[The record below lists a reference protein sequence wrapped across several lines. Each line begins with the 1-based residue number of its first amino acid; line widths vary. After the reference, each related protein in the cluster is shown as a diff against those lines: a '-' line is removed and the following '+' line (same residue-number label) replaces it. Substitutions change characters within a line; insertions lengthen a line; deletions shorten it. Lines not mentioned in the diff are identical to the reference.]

1 MSRPAEHLTR
11 WIFIV
16 LLAVVSASCGSSPP
30 KRAQP
35 GATPIERDIE
45 PALRGL
51 IGSLASVRGREPLLV
66 TGYGIVVGLKGTGS
80 SDMPVNVRAFMERE
94 MVARGVGQ
102 ATMGF
107 GDVSPRQMLNDL
119 NTAVVQVQAAIP
131 PGAPSGTTFDV
142 FVRALPGTSTTSLE
156 GGRLWTT
163 DLFRGNFIPGGPATR
178 SLAKAAGPVFIN
190 PFADPAGG
198 AIDSISRTEG
208 RILGGGRA
216 SEQLDL
222 ILTLDS
228 PSHARSRSVVTAINA
243 RFQQDPGDRL
253 ATAIGR
259 NEEIIEIN
267 IPKRFK
273 DDTDEFLQL
282 LLHSR
287 VDQAF
292 PQEWAV
298 RYGQALREQPELAD
312 SLSWAMQ
319 ALGPAALPELRRL
332 YDYPELTPRLAA
344 LQAGAGLEDPLVAP
358 HLIELAETGPPA
370 LRTRAI
376 ALLGGLKPNP
386 TINLALRR
394 LLEETELDV
403 RVAAYEALRVR
414 FDPAIERFDAE
425 GKFLLEVAPF
435 GDEMIY
441 VTQQGEP
448 RLVVFGAKAEIT
460 RPLFVSAWDDRL
472 MLNADAASD
481 EEVRVYYRDH
491 ATGKTLV
498 GSAGAALPRF
508 IRYLA
513 HTTTPEAPAP
523 GLGLSYSEVVGAL
536 HELWKADGF
545 SGVFVAEQDRLI
557 ADLLRTVRTVSA
569 GDRPETDDDPGEPS
583 EFAPPPVGTE
593 STVPAAP
600 AQPRSLVVPL
610 KKPDKSG
617 P

>member
-1 MSRPAEHLTR
+1 MTRPIRRPTL
-11 WIFIV
+11 WM
-16 LLAVVSASCGSSPP
+16 LLAVSAAIPASCGTPSP

-35 GATPIERDIE
+35 GAVPIERDIE

-51 IGSLASVRGREPLLV
+51 IGSLATLRGREPLLV

-80 SDMPVNVRAFMERE
+80 SDMPVNIRAFMQRE
-94 MVARGVGQ
+94 MTARGVGQ
-102 ATMGF
+102 KTIGF
-107 GDVSPRQMLNDL
+107 GDVSPNQMLNDL

-131 PGAPSGTTFDV
+131 PGAPAGTTFDV
-142 FVRALPGTSTTSLE
+142 LVRALPGTSTTSLE

-190 PFADPAGG
+190 PFTAPTG
-198 AIDSISRTEG
+198 AEIEAVSRTEG

-216 SEQLDL
+216 TEQLDL
-222 ILTLDS
+222 VLTLDS
-228 PSHARSRSVVTAINA
+228 PSHARSRSVVSAINA
-243 RFQQDPGDRL
+243 RFPQDAGDRL

-259 NEEIIEIN
+259 SEEIIEIN

-273 DDTDEFLQL
+273 EDTDEFLQL
-282 LLHSR
+282 LLHTR

-298 RYGQALREQPELAD
+298 RYGQAMREQPEIAD

-344 LQAGAGLEDPLVAP
+344 LQAGAGLEDPMVAP

-394 LLEETELDV
+394 LLEQRELDV
-403 RVAAYEALRVR
+403 RVAAYEALRAR
-414 FDPAIERFDAE
+414 FDPAIERFNAE
-425 GKFLLEVAPF
+425 GKFLLESAPF
-435 GDEMIY
+435 GDEMVY

-448 RLVVFGAKAEIT
+448 RLVVFGANAEIT
-460 RPLFVSAWDDRL
+460 RPIFVSAWNDNL
-472 MLNADAASD
+472 LLNADSASD
-481 EEVRVYYRDH
+481 QQVRVYYRH
-491 ATGKTLV
+491 HVSGKSVV
-498 GSAGAALPRF
+498 GSADATLPRF

-536 HELWKADGF
+536 HEVWKADGF

-557 ADLLRTVRTVSA
+557 ADLLRSVRTVAS
-569 GDRPETDDDPGEPS
+569 GDRPETADDPGTPS
-583 EFAPPPVGTE
+583 DFAPAPIGLE
-593 STVPAAP
+593 STTPTAP

-610 KKPDKSG
+610 KKPDKPGS
-617 P
+617 

>member
-1 MSRPAEHLTR
+1 MTRPIRRPTLLM
-11 WIFIV
+11 
-16 LLAVVSASCGSSPP
+16 LLAVSAAIPASCGTPSP

-35 GATPIERDIE
+35 GAVPIERDIE

-51 IGSLASVRGREPLLV
+51 IGSLATLRGREPLLV

-80 SDMPVNVRAFMERE
+80 SDMPVNIRAFMQRE
-94 MVARGVGQ
+94 MTARGVGQ
-102 ATMGF
+102 ETMGF
-107 GDVSPRQMLNDL
+107 GEVSPNQMLNDL

-131 PGAPSGTTFDV
+131 PGAPAGTTFDV
-142 FVRALPGTSTTSLE
+142 LVRALPGTSTTSLE

-190 PFADPAGG
+190 PFTAPTG
-198 AIDSISRTEG
+198 AQIEAVSRTEG

-216 SEQLDL
+216 TEQLDL
-222 ILTLDS
+222 VLTLDS
-228 PSHARSRSVVTAINA
+228 PSHARSRSVVSAINA
-243 RFQQDPGDRL
+243 RFPQDAGDRL

-259 NEEIIEIN
+259 SEEIIEIN
-267 IPKRFK
+267 IPKRYK
-273 DDTDEFLQL
+273 EDTDEFLQL
-282 LLHSR
+282 LLHTR

-298 RYGQALREQPELAD
+298 RYGAAMREQPEIAD

-332 YDYPELTPRLAA
+332 YDFPELTPRLAA
-344 LQAGAGLEDPLVAP
+344 LQAGAGLEDPMVAP

-394 LLEETELDV
+394 LLEQNELDV
-403 RVAAYEALRVR
+403 RVAAYEALRAR
-414 FDPAIERFDAE
+414 FDPAIERFNAE
-425 GKFLLEVAPF
+425 GKFLLESAPF

-448 RLVVFGAKAEIT
+448 RLVVFGADAELA
-460 RPLFVSAWDDRL
+460 RPIFVSAWNDNL
-472 MLNADAASD
+472 LLNADSASD
-481 EEVRVYYRDH
+481 DQVRVYYRDH
-491 ATGKTLV
+491 VSGKTLV
-498 GSAGAALPRF
+498 GSADAALPRF

-536 HELWKADGF
+536 HEVWKADGF

-557 ADLLRTVRTVSA
+557 ADLLRSVRTVAA
-569 GDRPETDDDPGEPS
+569 GDRPETADDPGTPS
-583 EFAPPPVGTE
+583 DFVPAPIGTE
-593 STVPAAP
+593 STVPTAP

-610 KKPDKSG
+610 KKPDKPGS
-617 P
+617 